1 MGAIVE
7 WKILFV
13 CLLNYGRTKNTWNS
27 FFLDQTKYGPIAVQE
42 RKKTLLE
49 EIVTLE
55 SMADKGTPSIF
66 NDTNRKTSIKCF
78 CQAFNSSF
86 QLNVNKIEAFAQ
98 INLLIATKPIIS
110 HFLPGFFVQIYPIYL
125 LIDCAMLFINLINR
139 FMCQLERI
147 LLKIQ
152 L

>member
-1 MGAIVE
+1 MAE
-7 WKILFV
+7 QRILGIRFFSTKPNTA
-13 CLLNYGRTKNTWNS
+13 LLQYKRG
-27 FFLDQTKYGPIAVQE
+27 
-42 RKKTLLE
+42 KKLLE

-110 HFLPGFFVQIYPIYL
+110 HFLSLFSPQKCPIYS
-125 LIDCAMLFINLINR
+125 LIDCTMLFINLKNR
-139 FMCQLERI
+139 FMCQLIRI
-147 LLKIQ
+147 LLKIK